1 MTKVQSKYGLKVENV
16 SPDVLKPSKWNPN
29 VVSPDNEAR
38 LEESLKRNG
47 FFKPALV
54 RELEDGSLEIVGGEH
69 RVMAAKR
76 LGYTEVPVI
85 SLGKI
90 TDKKAKELCLL
101 DNGRYGA
108 DDSLQLGLLLEELG
122 NSSEL
127 AEFLPYSEAD
137 LNEIFSSRSI
147 ELDMLDMNDDEAVDL
162 TAPVI
167 SKPIQTHQIMR
178 FKVPYEDAPVVQA
191 VIESIMKRQGYSQED
206 SLTNAGH
213 ALVHICNNH

>member
-1 MTKVQSKYGLKVENV
+1 MKNITMSPHLLKPNKWNTNIV
-16 SPDVLKPSKWNPN
+16 SPE
-29 VVSPDNEAR
+29 NEKKIEKSIQR
-38 LEESLKRNG
+38 LGL
-47 FFKPALV
+47 FKPVIV
-54 RELEDGSLEIVGGEH
+54 RELIDGTLEILGGEH
-69 RVMAAKR
+69 RAQAAIR
-76 LGYTEVPVI
+76 LGMKEVPVTNLGNI
-85 SLGKI
+85 S
-90 TDKKAKELCLL
+90 DKKAKEISLI

-147 ELDMLDMNDDEAVDL
+147 ELDMLDMDDDEDVELA
-162 TAPVI
+162 APTV